1 MMDTQNNKLVVS
13 KMSLLL
19 LFANSSVKRERDRLL
34 LAKINIHHL
43 RLLREFRMQ
52 ISIYEWRILCN
63 NISPATLK
71 IASVVGYM
79 VNLRGSSRH
88 GAIKATVRGIYG
100 RDFLFFVSSFII
112 ALSVPL
118 AKCGSTSECLSIP
131 EYLPMQQVIPLPLS
145 VEHMFHMLS
154 FTCL

>member
-1 MMDTQNNKLVVS
+1 MDTQNNKLVVS

-34 LAKINIHHL
+34 LTKINIHHL

-79 VNLRGSSRH
+79 VNLRGSNSSYH

-100 RDFLFFVSSFII
+100 RDFLFFVLASS
-112 ALSVPL
+112 LLYP
-118 AKCGSTSECLSIP
+118 
-131 EYLPMQQVIPLPLS
+131 
-145 VEHMFHMLS
+145 FH
-154 FTCL
+154 